1 MNREIHKRFK
11 ENNRDTAY
19 GCDISVVAFIDY
31 RNTEKLVD
39 YWFQGSG
46 RLHFIGTA
54 IAPSLSVSNA
64 TFFSVILIYLT
75 NLRNGDKI
83 IFRQQKLLSVHLN
96 IAPFPPL
103 ESG

>member
-64 TFFSVILIYLT
+64 TFFSVILIY
-75 NLRNGDKI
+75 I
-83 IFRQQKLLSVHLN
+83 SQIFVTATKSFSVSKSSF
-96 IAPFPPL
+96 PFT
-103 ESG
+103 ST